1 MYSEKERRIYASFV
15 VTKRSNQLLLLS
27 ISQFRYF
34 VIIHYVKQAAFSR
47 MRKFFFVLSLLFF

>member
-34 VIIHYVKQAAFSR
+34 VIIHYVKQANYEIR
-47 MRKFFFVLSLLFF
+47 ITQIRKFFSL